1 MNERMTKLEIRVAF
15 LEKTLEDLDGV
26 VRELNGQMDAL
37 KREVKSVREETVPS
51 DIAPPS
57 SEVEVPPHY

>member
-26 VRELNGQMDAL
+26 VRDLSNHLDAL
-37 KREVKSVREETVPS
+37 RREVKYAREESVPS
-51 DIAPPS
+51 ELPPP
-57 SEVEVPPHY
+57 EGEVPPHY

>member
-26 VRELNGQMDAL
+26 VRDLSTQLDGL
-37 KREVKSVREETVPS
+37 RREVKSLREERVPS
-51 DIAPPS
+51 ELPPP
-57 SEVEVPPHY
+57 EAEVPPHY